1 MTEVAGKDGMV
12 ARYMEDTTTATG
24 SCAVCVV
31 GGERSLAANLSAANN
46 YKVDHLKLPEN
57 WACVEKASFFY
68 MAGFF
73 ITVSPESIMEVAKHA
88 AANRKT
94 FMMNLSA
101 PFIMEVPPF
110 KEALMNAMPF
120 IDFLFGNESEAET
133 FAKTEG
139 WETRDVSEIA
149 LKIADFPKATGTRPR
164 VVVITQGAEA
174 TVVACGG
181 KVMTYPVIKLAKEQL
196 VDTNG
201 AGDSFVGGFLAQL
214 VAGKGLEECCRSG
227 NYCANVVIQQS
238 GCAYPAK
245 PDFNDATAP
254 AQEAV
259 WSK

>member
-12 ARYMEDTTTATG
+12 ARYMEDATTATG

-201 AGDSFVGGFLAQL
+201 AGDSFVGGFLAML
-214 VAGKGLEECCRSG
+214 
-227 NYCANVVIQQS
+227 
-238 GCAYPAK
+238 AK
-245 PDFNDATAP
+245 
-254 AQEAV
+254 
-259 WSK
+259 